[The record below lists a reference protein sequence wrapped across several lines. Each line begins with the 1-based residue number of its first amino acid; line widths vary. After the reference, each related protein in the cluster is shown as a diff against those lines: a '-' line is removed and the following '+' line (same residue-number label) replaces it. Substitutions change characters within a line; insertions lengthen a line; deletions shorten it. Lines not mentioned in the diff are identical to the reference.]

1 LAGVKISQALT
12 TRGDTAQGKRVFFLP
27 HKTVVALQNHREIR
41 TRPHFFSSIA
51 TPFLGAIGVSPCPNV
66 SFSHDLRKK
75 TQKSRKTLPIAY

>member
-1 LAGVKISQALT
+1 VTPRKAHA
-12 TRGDTAQGKRVFFLP
+12 FFLP

-51 TPFLGAIGVSPCPNV
+51 TPFLGAISVISCPHV